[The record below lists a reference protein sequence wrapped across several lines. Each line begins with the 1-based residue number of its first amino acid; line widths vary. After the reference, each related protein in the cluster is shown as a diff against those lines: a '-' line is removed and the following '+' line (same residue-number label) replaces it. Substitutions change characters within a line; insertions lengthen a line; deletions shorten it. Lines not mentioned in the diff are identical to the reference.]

1 MLWRLTSSGVK
12 CHEILIKTFI
22 HRKIGIRLLLRK
34 FRKITNKPYFVL
46 CQPTLVKIGRN
57 LCYTQTWM
65 ETSYFEV
72 VTVKNCWHYKPSLAS
87 FKKCQ
92 NKSSKLFWKV
102 SSALISSWHTYLNF
116 TCSISRATS
125 SEKNVKKSESP
136 IQFRC
141 QDSAYFGSID
151 SKFIGYRSDLL
162 EEGILAFLRRILAL
176 PRVFTHIKSNSIFVF
191 HFEILA
197 PLRKWLRS
205 TLQFELQKEEIR
217 EKFIT

>member
-1 MLWRLTSSGVK
+1 MLLRLTSSVK

-102 SSALISSWHTYLNF
+102 SSALISSWHIWILLAQFQEQRRRRKMSRKVKVQFSSDAKILHILGPSIQNSLDIGVTYL
-116 TCSISRATS
+116 
-125 SEKNVKKSESP
+125 KKASWH
-136 IQFRC
+136 FW
-141 QDSAYFGSID
+141 
-151 SKFIGYRSDLL
+151 
-162 EEGILAFLRRILAL
+162 EEY
-176 PRVFTHIKSNSIFVF
+176 
-191 HFEILA
+191 
-197 PLRKWLRS
+197 
-205 TLQFELQKEEIR
+205 
-217 EKFIT
+217 